1 MYLPAVISSGAKR
14 SREIS
19 EFMSDERKTPEM
31 RATMTDLERLRHSAS
46 HVLATA
52 ILKIWPEAQFAAG
65 PPVENGFY
73 YDLDLP
79 HRISPDD
86 FEKIEAEMK
95 KEIKANHP
103 FERVEVSRDEALALG
118 KKGRLAALGER
129 PEPSTFKL
137 DIIENIPPDEKISL
151 YRSGDFIDLCAG
163 PHVMRT
169 GNIGAFKLTNVASA
183 YYKGD
188 EKNPQLQR
196 VYGTAF
202 KTKKELDDYFAMLE
216 EAKKRD
222 HRKLGKEL
230 ELFVFDDDVGPGL
243 PMFLPRGAVIAEEL
257 EKLAKE
263 TEFAAGYQRV
273 RTPHIAR
280 ESLYK
285 KSGHVPY
292 YVESMFPPMELQAE
306 GELQLRITED
316 RTTRRKQSK
325 ELAEKMGL
333 TAESFKN
340 VSTPEAMLSYLRDVI
355 RAQPPE
361 NKERLRQIGD
371 NDVVTRLATAFM
383 PDPDR
388 YYLKA
393 MNCPHHHK
401 LFAALPRS
409 YRDLPLR
416 LAEYGTDYRYEKS
429 GELFGLMRVRSLQ
442 MNDAHLYMTPEQ
454 FEAEFNAVNEMYL
467 NYFKL
472 FGIDRYLMRFSTHDP
487 AKLGQKFVDEPEL
500 WKKTEEMTRNVLKNS
515 GINYVEVPNEAAF
528 YGPKIDVQAWSV
540 IGREFSIATN
550 QVDFAQP
557 RSFDLRYKDRDN
569 IDKIPICIHRAPL
582 GTHERFIGFLIE
594 HYAGNFPLWLS
605 PEQVRIL
612 TISDDPKLM
621 DYARS
626 ILNELRAHQVRA
638 EIDESSD
645 KINGKIQR
653 AEQMKVHTMFVI
665 GKRDMDAD
673 AVSVR
678 VHGKGNLGAKP
689 RTEAI
694 TGILMSIKERRAS

>member
-1 MYLPAVISSGAKR
+1 M
-14 SREIS
+14 S
-19 EFMSDERKTPEM
+19 EERKTPEM

-73 YDLDLP
+73 YDVDLP

-95 KEIKANHP
+95 SEIKANQP
-103 FERVEVSRDEALALG
+103 FERVEVSRDEALELG
-118 KKGRLAALGER
+118 KKGRLAALSER
-129 PEPSTFKL
+129 PEASKFKL

-163 PHVMRT
+163 PHVKRT
-169 GNIGAFKLTNVASA
+169 GDIGAFRLTSVASA

-230 ELFVFDDDVGPGL
+230 ELFVYDDDVGPGL

-285 KSGHVPY
+285 KSGHLPY
-292 YVESMFPPMELQAE
+292 YAESMFPPMD
-306 GELQLRITED
+306 LRED
-316 RTTRRKQSK
+316 TRS
-325 ELAEKMGL
+325 LILDAGHD
-333 TAESFKN
+333 AS
-340 VSTPEAMLSYLRDVI
+340 LSSIQHPASSINHDH
-355 RAQPPE
+355 
-361 NKERLRQIGD
+361 GG
-371 NDVVTRLATAFM
+371 
-383 PDPDR
+383 DR

-401 LFAALPRS
+401 LFAAIPRS

-416 LAEYGTDYRYEKS
+416 LAEYGTCYRYEKS

-472 FGIDRYLMRFSTHDP
+472 FGIDKYLMRFSTHDP

-500 WKKTEEMTRNVLKNS
+500 WKQTEEMTRNVLKNS

-557 RSFDLRYKDRDN
+557 RNFDLRYKDRDN

-612 TISDDPKLM
+612 TIGDEPKLIE
-621 DYARS
+621 YARS

-638 EIDESSD
+638 QIEDSAD

-653 AEQMKVHTMFVI
+653 AEQLKVHTMFVI
-665 GKRDMDAD
+665 GKRDMDSG

-689 RTEAI
+689 RAEAI
-694 TGILMSIKERRAS
+694 ADIVLSIKERRA

>member
-1 MYLPAVISSGAKR
+1 
-14 SREIS
+14 
-19 EFMSDERKTPEM
+19 
-31 RATMTDLERLRHSAS
+31 MTDLERLRHSAS

-65 PPVENGFY
+65 PPVETGFY
-73 YDLDLP
+73 YDVDLP

-95 KEIKANHP
+95 SEIKANHQ
-103 FERVEVSRDEALALG
+103 FERVEVSRDEALELG
-118 KKGRLAALGER
+118 KKGRLAALSER
-129 PEPSTFKL
+129 PEPSKFKL

-163 PHVMRT
+163 PHVKRT
-169 GNIGAFKLTNVASA
+169 GDIGAFRLTSVASA

-196 VYGTAF
+196 IYGTAF

-222 HRKLGKEL
+222 HRKLGREL

-285 KSGHVPY
+285 KSGHLPY
-292 YVESMFPPMELQAE
+292 YAESMFPPMEL
-306 GELQLRITED
+306 TED
-316 RTTRRKQSK
+316 VEAIKRDPLKRESS
-325 ELAEKMGL
+325 E
-333 TAESFKN
+333 TA
-340 VSTPEAMLSYLRDVI
+340 STLQRS
-355 RAQPPE
+355 
-361 NKERLRQIGD
+361 NSS
-371 NDVVTRLATAFM
+371 T
-383 PDPDR
+383 R

-401 LFAALPRS
+401 LFAAIPRS

-416 LAEYGTDYRYEKS
+416 LAEYGTCYRYEKS

-472 FGIDRYLMRFSTHDP
+472 FGIEKYLMRFSTHDP
-487 AKLGQKFVDEPEL
+487 SKLGQKFVDEPEL
-500 WKKTEEMTRNVLKNS
+500 WKKTEEMTRGVLKNS

-612 TISDDPKLM
+612 TIGDDPKLM

-638 EIDESSD
+638 EIDESTD

-665 GKRDMDAD
+665 GKRDMEAD
-673 AVSVR
+673 VISVR

-689 RTEAI
+689 RAEVIAELLVSI
-694 TGILMSIKERRAS
+694 TKRRP

>member
-1 MYLPAVISSGAKR
+1 MA
-14 SREIS
+14 
-19 EFMSDERKTPEM
+19 DERKTLEQ
-31 RATMTDLERLRHSAS
+31 REQMTDLERLRHSAS

-73 YDLDLP
+73 YDVDLP

-86 FEKIEAEMK
+86 FGKIEAEMK
-95 KEIKANHP
+95 NEIKANHT
-103 FERVEVSRDEALALG
+103 FEKIEVSRDEALELG
-118 KKGRLAALGER
+118 KKGRLASLSER
-129 PEPSTFKL
+129 TDPSKFKL

-151 YRSGDFIDLCAG
+151 YRNGDFIDLCAG

-169 GNIGAFKLTNVASA
+169 GNVGAFKLTSVASA

-188 EKNPQLQR
+188 EANPQLQR

-222 HRKLGKEL
+222 HRKLGREL

-273 RTPHIAR
+273 LTPHIAR
-280 ESLYK
+280 ESLYL
-285 KSGHVPY
+285 KSGHLPY
-292 YVESMFPPMELQAE
+292 YAESMFPPMELEDKLPSLSRPAGFQPDEEEAE
-306 GELQLRITED
+306 QDAR
-316 RTTRRKQSK
+316 
-325 ELAEKMGL
+325 
-333 TAESFKN
+333 
-340 VSTPEAMLSYLRDVI
+340 
-355 RAQPPE
+355 PPSHA
-361 NKERLRQIGD
+361 GS
-371 NDVVTRLATAFM
+371 VAS
-383 PDPDR
+383 DR
-388 YYLKA
+388 YYLRA

-401 LFAALPRS
+401 LFGSIPRS

-416 LAEYGTDYRYEKS
+416 LAEYGTCYRYEKS
-429 GELFGLMRVRSLQ
+429 GELFGLMRGRLLH

-454 FEAEFNAVNEMYL
+454 FEDEFNAVNEMYL

-472 FGIDRYLMRFSTHDP
+472 FGIEKYLMRFSTHDP
-487 AKLGQKFVDEPEL
+487 SKLGQKFVDEPEL
-500 WKKTEEMTRNVLKNS
+500 WKQTEEMTRNVLKDS
-515 GINYVEVPNEAAF
+515 GIDYVEVPNEAAF
-528 YGPKIDVQAWSV
+528 YGPKIDVQVWSV
-540 IGREFSIATN
+540 IGREFTLATN

-557 RSFDLRYKDRDN
+557 RNFDLRYKDRDN
-569 IDKIPICIHRAPL
+569 TDKIPICIHRAPL

-594 HYAGNFPLWLS
+594 HYAGNFPLWLA

-612 TISDDPKLM
+612 TIGDDAKLL

-626 ILNELRAHQVRA
+626 ILSELRAHQVRA
-638 EIDESSD
+638 DIDESSD

-665 GKRDMDAD
+665 GKRDMEAN

-689 RTEAI
+689 RADAI
-694 TGILMSIKERRAS
+694 AEILQSIRERRA